1 MAVYE
6 LSTRTT
12 VTTATALTPI
22 WAFLASTTQRAAVRE
37 IQLFNVTAPTTS
49 GGVGLMRSTALGT
62 ATTTNTTEVAREPG
76 AAASDAR
83 VETAW
88 SAAPTVGTVD
98 TVFRRWHHGT
108 AIGNGIVWTF
118 DLTSPL
124 IVPLGGAVNGKIVL
138 VNLQATVAATY
149 DVTIAWE
156 D

>member
-1 MAVYE
+1 VAVYA

-37 IQLFNVTAPTTS
+37 ISLFNVTAPTTS
-49 GGVGLMRSTALGT
+49 GGVGLMRSTSLGT
-62 ATTTNTTEVAREPG
+62 ATTTNGSEVSREPG

-88 SAAPTVGTVD
+88 SAAPGVGTVD

-108 AIGNGIVWTF
+108 AIGNGMVWTF
-118 DLTSPL
+118 DLTAPL
-124 IVPLGGAVNGKIVL
+124 MVPLGSAATGKLVL
-138 VNLQATVAATY
+138 VNLQATAAATY
-149 DVTIAWE
+149 DITIVW
-156 D
+156 DD